1 MNIIQTVRKDIIEA
15 IENDQLTLPTL
26 PEVALRVRDVAED
39 ENACIADLVKIISTD
54 ASLSARIVRVTNSP
68 LLRAPTEVKDLNMAV
83 SRLGMNYTA
92 NLAIG
97 LAMEQMFQAT
107 TDIIDSRLR
116 NIWEQT
122 SKIATISHV
131 IAQKQKGMALEEVTL
146 AALVHLLGALPI
158 LTYAEEHEDLIS
170 DGITLDQVI
179 SKLHGELGEVILKK
193 WDFPPELIK
202 LPKGYQQ
209 LGDKHEIAEYSD
221 IIKVASLLYFK
232 DLEHPWSK
240 VDWHN
245 VPSFKLL
252 NLPENRDDESILKI
266 LEEASNSSGV
276 FH

>member
-1 MNIIQTVRKDIIEA
+1 MNIIQTVREDIISA

-26 PEVALRVRDVAED
+26 PEVSLRVRDVAED
-39 ENACIADLVKIISTD
+39 DNATINDLVKIISTD

-68 LLRAPTEVKDLNMAV
+68 LLRAPMEVKDLGMAV

-107 TDIIDSRLR
+107 TDIIDTRLR
-116 NIWEQT
+116 NIWEHT

-131 IAQKQKGMALEEVTL
+131 IAQKQKGISVEEVTL
-146 AALVHLLGALPI
+146 AALVHQLGALPI

-170 DGITLDQVI
+170 DGITLDQLI

-193 WDFPPELIK
+193 WDFPPELIS
-202 LPKGYQQ
+202 LPRGYQV
-209 LGDKHEIAEYSD
+209 LKDEHAAADYSD
-221 IIKVASLLYFK
+221 IVKVANLLYFK
-232 DLEHPWSK
+232 DQEHPWSK
-240 VDWHN
+240 VDWHS

-252 NLPENRDDESILKI
+252 NLSDDREDESILNI
-266 LEEASNSSGV
+266 LEEASNSKGI

>member
-1 MNIIQTVRKDIIEA
+1 MNIIQTVREDIIQA

-26 PEVALRVRDVAED
+26 PEVALKVRDVAED

-54 ASLSARIVRVTNSP
+54 ASLTARIVRVTNSP
-68 LLRAPTEVKDLNMAV
+68 LLRAPVEVKDLGMAV
-83 SRLGMNYTA
+83 NRLGMNYTA

-107 TDIIDSRLR
+107 TDIIDTRLR
-116 NIWEQT
+116 GIWEQT

-131 IAQKQKGMALEEVTL
+131 IAAKQKGMQLEEVTL
-146 AALVHLLGALPI
+146 AALIHQLGALPI

-202 LPKGYQQ
+202 LPKDYQNLAGENQ
-209 LGDKHEIAEYSD
+209 SADYSD

-232 DLEHPWSK
+232 DQEHPWAE
-240 VDWHN
+240 VDWHD

-252 NLPENRDDESILKI
+252 NISDDKDDESILKI